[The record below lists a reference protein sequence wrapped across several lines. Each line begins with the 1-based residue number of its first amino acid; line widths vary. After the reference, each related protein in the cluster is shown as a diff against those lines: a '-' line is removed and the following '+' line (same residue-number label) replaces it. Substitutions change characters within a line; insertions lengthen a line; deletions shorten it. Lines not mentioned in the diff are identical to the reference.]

1 MQFTHEGLR
10 LWYGTDDAPAP
21 VNQESSRQGISIT
34 VGVNPPSTSNVVSV
48 RYRVNGGIVRTF
60 SLRRTTTDYTRAKQY
75 FCATFPDFWDG
86 DRVDYLVILSC
97 DGRQVPDLATARTF
111 PSTFRLNR
119 SLGTERETLSRTNS
133 YLDSLPSNDRA
144 KFPFNLE
151 YLCRVNVQLD
161 TAPEII
167 GETPQ
172 GLKVNWYV
180 KGGSFVGPKLSGRV
194 LPVGGDW
201 MTIRRD
207 GIGDVGVRAT
217 FETHDGALLYLTT
230 TGAFELGIDGYR
242 NFLAQNWPS
251 LPTVR
256 SSPSFSTAHPT
267 YLWLNRLQCI
277 GVGEVNMK
285 KLLVTYDVHAVQ

>member
-1 MQFTHEGLR
+1 LQFTHEGLT
-10 LWYGTDDAPAP
+10 LWYGTDDAPSP
-21 VNQESSRQGISIT
+21 VSQVSLRQDISIT
-34 VGVNPPSTSNVVSV
+34 VGVNPPSASNVVSV
-48 RYRVNGGIVRTF
+48 RYRVNGGIVRTL
-60 SLRRTTTDYTRAKQY
+60 SARRTTTDYICAKQY
-75 FCATFPDFWDG
+75 FCATFPDFLDG
-86 DRVDYLVILSC
+86 DRVEYLVTLFC
-97 DGRQVPDLATARTF
+97 DGRQVPDLAIARTF
-111 PSTFRLNR
+111 PSTFQLKH
-119 SLGTERETLSRTNS
+119 SLEIERETQLRTDK
-133 YLDSLPSNDRA
+133 YQDSLQSSDQA
-144 KFPFNLE
+144 KFAFNLE
-151 YLCRVNVQLD
+151 YLCTVNVQLD
-161 TAPEII
+161 PVPEII

-180 KGGSFVGPKLSGRV
+180 KGGSFSGSKLSGKV

-217 FETHDGALLYLTT
+217 FETDDGALLYLTT
-230 TGAFELGIDGYR
+230 TGAFELGTDGYQ
-242 NFLAQNWPS
+242 NFLARNWPS

-256 SSPSFSTAHPT
+256 SSPSFSTAHPA